1 MGDIVHVRVKSLKY
15 SVFITQF
22 NFRVGISGN
31 MFSDNRCDGATW
43 KMNSETEGTGATH
56 LPWPSDGWR
65 NSCFHLCPVI
75 WNVCTLNRGLG
86 NKYFPKWAVYLH
98 GASLTAWALYCLMTW
113 VIHFRCNIKCPC
125 AFCTPLIHG
134 VSDWMGDNK
143 WNDTRINWHYL
154 NSKVVF
160 FFFCHF
166 QLRFSLEQRTWRTG
180 AAKTAAR

>member
-1 MGDIVHVRVKSLKY
+1 
-15 SVFITQF
+15 
-22 NFRVGISGN
+22 

-154 NSKVVF
+154 NSKVVGF
-160 FFFCHF
+160 FLSFPVEVFPWAKNLKNRGS
-166 QLRFSLEQRTWRTG
+166 QDSSQVNLSNLVSVDVSLHPLIDPRHVPLASG
-180 AAKTAAR
+180 FA